1 MAASPV
7 PAKKRQARPERRP
20 GRQPTRTC
28 VACRSAGS
36 KRDLVR
42 LVRGS
47 DGTLAV
53 DESGRAPG
61 RGAYLGPQ
69 RACWQQALRTNQ
81 LGNALRMTVSPSD
94 RQLLDRHANRLP
106 GDPCPHLE
114 RDQT

>member
-7 PAKKRQARPERRP
+7 PTNKRRSRP

-28 VACRSAGS
+28 VACRNAGS

-42 LVRGS
+42 LVRTSG
-47 DGTLAV
+47 GALAV

-81 LGNALRMTVSPSD
+81 LGAALRMTVGPGD
-94 RQLLDRHANRLP
+94 RELLDRHANQLP